1 MRVACMCAACMR
13 VVTQSLHSH
22 PHPPPHSPQTPNT
35 HTATSKWAFEAAI
48 RGHGS
53 IESRRAW
60 RVALR
65 HPRDMRRGGSFAG
78 RRHSLGVDAMSCGKE
93 SRGNDRDHLI
103 PGFFPLRLHPQ
114 RPLVAEARSIA
125 TYRDYCLRPTLKNY
139 QVKSKLIKSLYE
151 SDLIPKTTNAFNF

>member
-1 MRVACMCAACMR
+1 VCVCGCPVCMRVACMCACMR
-13 VVTQSLHSH
+13 VVTQSLPSH

-125 TYRDYCLRPTLKNY
+125 TYRDYCLGRFEADSKELPSKV
-139 QVKSKLIKSLYE
+139 QVDKK
-151 SDLIPKTTNAFNF
+151 FV